1 MRRMSVFTWMVIA
14 VLAAG
19 AAPLLTASEARAQT
33 TLLDPGWQIYS
44 ENQNSGVSSG
54 FIAQT
59 FGDQSGQ
66 YTYQPAPRY
75 RAPTSA
81 APRYSAPVYSTP
93 AYYRRSTR
101 TAARQSIR
109 AAILCGCAVTAASRL
124 PAANATILR
133 RRTRTASRNLSA
145 ATTAAVLRG
154 CRATAR
160 RLSATSHA
168 ILCTRSGAAGSRLAT
183 FAGLLP
189 AADGW
194 ATAGRLSADGAAGR
208 KSAAAILPATA
219 IQPVA
224 AVQSTAAIPVAIVR
238 AQ

>member
-1 MRRMSVFTWMVIA
+1 MGRMSVFAWMVIA

-44 ENQNSGVSSG
+44 GNQNSGVSSG

-66 YTYQPAPRY
+66 YAYRPAPRY

-81 APRYSAPVYSTP
+81 APRYSAPVYSAP
-93 AYYRRSTR
+93 AYYQPGTC

-124 PAANATILR
+124 PAANAAILR

-145 ATTAAVLRG
+145 ATTATVLRG
-154 CRATAR
+154 CRSTAR

-168 ILCTRSGAAGSRLAT
+168 ILCTRSGAAGTWLAT

-189 AADGW
+189 AADGR
-194 ATAGRLSADGAAGR
+194 ATAGRLSADAAAGG
-208 KSAAAILPATA
+208 KSAAAIQPA
-219 IQPVA
+219 A